1 MIQQRDQFEDILEL
15 KNSYM
20 GDRQTKFNILDFV
33 TKPKVVDKTPKK
45 KKSEKEGDEKSEKEG
60 ETVVS

>member
-1 MIQQRDQFEDILEL
+1 
-15 KNSYM
+15 M

-33 TKPKVVDKTPKK
+33 TKPKPPEQKPKK